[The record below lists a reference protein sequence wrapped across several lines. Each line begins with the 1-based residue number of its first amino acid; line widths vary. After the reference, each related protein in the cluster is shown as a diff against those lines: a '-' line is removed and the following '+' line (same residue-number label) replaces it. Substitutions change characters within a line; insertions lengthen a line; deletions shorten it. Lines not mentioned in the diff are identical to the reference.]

1 MSNLCRTLDHEE
13 ENVLVSNLVLT
24 QLCSHETVP
33 RESTYTCIHLCR
45 LWWAQEAFIARYM
58 NPLMHCSH
66 TIKIRPV
73 LLQLVDTDKNLI
85 PGLYC
90 ASATISTISPPCS
103 WSWQGIKVCKTSR
116 CHGWK
121 CKDLRGLNCKDFLG
135 AAAAALPL
143 LLRSALRPSRRP
155 SGSRVES

>member
-1 MSNLCRTLDHEE
+1 MVQFSSGGLGLNDFICSSNELSKGISYVMYLNSYGAYRLSNLCRTLDHEE

-24 QLCSHETVP
+24 QLCSHETAP
-33 RESTYTCIHLCR
+33 RESTYTRTHLCR
-45 LWWAQEAFIARYM
+45 LWWDQAAFSCFNNFIARYM
-58 NPLMHCSH
+58 NPLLHCSR

-103 WSWQGIKVCKTSR
+103 WSWQGTKVCKTS
-116 CHGWK
+116 
-121 CKDLRGLNCKDFLG
+121 
-135 AAAAALPL
+135 
-143 LLRSALRPSRRP
+143 
-155 SGSRVES
+155 